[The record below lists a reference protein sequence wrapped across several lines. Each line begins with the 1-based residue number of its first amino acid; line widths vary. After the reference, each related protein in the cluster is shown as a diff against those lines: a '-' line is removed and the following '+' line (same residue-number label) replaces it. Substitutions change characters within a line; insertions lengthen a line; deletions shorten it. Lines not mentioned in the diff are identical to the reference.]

1 MLELNYSLAVQALLF
16 VVLWIALKRLWFDPA
31 LRLLK
36 ERAVRSQGQIA
47 EARALEAE
55 VERLRQE
62 HNLAMQ
68 QAKAETQREVAEMLR
83 RAEAEQKQLIAQASE
98 DAQRT
103 LAEVRG
109 RVAEEVAAARKSLS
123 GEVGTIAREVARVVV
138 GRAV

>member
-16 VVLWIALKRLWFDPA
+16 VVLWFALKRLWFDPA

-36 ERAVRSQGQIA
+36 ERAVRSEGQIA
-47 EARALEAE
+47 AAREVEAE

-62 HNLAMQ
+62 RNAAMQ
-68 QAKAETQREVAEMLR
+68 QAKAETQREVAEMMR

-109 RVAEEVAAARKSLS
+109 RTAEEVAAARKSLS
-123 GEVGTIAREVARVVV
+123 GEVGAIAREVARVVV

>member
-36 ERAVRSQGQIA
+36 ERAVRSQGEIA
-47 EARALEAE
+47 AAREVEAE

-62 HNLAMQ
+62 RNLAMQ

-83 RAEAEQKQLIAQASE
+83 RAEAEQKELIAQASE

-109 RVAEEVAAARKSLS
+109 RVAEEVAAARKNLS
-123 GEVGTIAREVARVVV
+123 GEIATIAREVARVVV

>member
-1 MLELNYSLAVQALLF
+1 MLELNYSLAVQALIF

-36 ERAVRSQGQIA
+36 ERAVRSEGQIA
-47 EARALEAE
+47 AARKLEAE

-62 HNLAMQ
+62 RNAAMQ
-68 QAKAETQREVAEMLR
+68 QAKAETQREVAEMMR

-109 RVAEEVAAARKSLS
+109 RMAEDVAAARKSLS